1 MIECKRTLLAVI
13 AVAMIGLGGCDSLGL
28 VSEESQTVAS
38 DGSDGNPDAVTGGG
52 QDLALE
58 KKVIVLRAPG
68 IASQI
73 PPSTATAKP
82 LIGVDANTPGLKVD
96 QLIWACEGSYPA
108 SVNPEIGKYGCSS
121 YVAGFIDSV
130 VLVQFLAGKHLICV
144 PDEGIQKDRAVQ
156 AFLRWGREHPKS
168 HNENARSAL
177 MVVFVG
183 EYPCTS

>member
-121 YVAGFIDSV
+121 YVAG
-130 VLVQFLAGKHLICV
+130 LICV

>member
-1 MIECKRTLLAVI
+1 MIECKRTLLAALTV
-13 AVAMIGLGGCDSLGL
+13 AVVGLGGCDTLGL
-28 VSEESQTVAS
+28 VDEKSPTIAPASSSGNPETVA
-38 DGSDGNPDAVTGGG
+38 GGG
-52 QDLALE
+52 QALALE
-58 KKVIVLRAPG
+58 QKVIVVRAPG

-73 PPSTATAKP
+73 PPATATVTP
-82 LIGVDANTPGLKVD
+82 LIGVDAETPGLKVD

-130 VLVQFLAGKHLICV
+130 VLVQYLAGKNLICV

-156 AFLRWGREHPKS
+156 AFLRWGRDHPES

-177 MVVFVG
+177 MVVFAE